1 MTSADVRLRFCGKN
15 KLAFAIGHAHWNVG
29 NFKTSIE
36 RTIYSERS
44 RYRGRYLSSFSAF
57 PTAAMWTGF
66 VHVLYP

>member
-1 MTSADVRLRFCGKN
+1 MMSVDIVSIFVEN
-15 KLAFAIGHAHWNVG
+15 KLAFAIRSCTLERRK
-29 NFKTSIE
+29 FQKSIE
-36 RTIYSERS
+36 RTNYSERL